1 MFSQCVTFEQDN
13 LLFRQALRGVEMK
26 KYGNNRAGA
35 KMAGVKLMGP
45 RGRVKKSKLSRN
57 WDAVD
62 KAAEEGLAINPWD
75 AQLNADV
82 GEACRKMEFPAV
94 AAFAYEKAVECDPNS
109 KVFCRALAELY
120 EERGDFQLATGIWEK
135 ICQIDPMDG
144 DARTRAQQAATKQVI
159 NRGRYE
165 GRRKH

>member
-1 MFSQCVTFEQDN
+1 MADEKRKLSAECWRRGNEAMQSENWDYSIQMFSQCVTFEQDN

-109 KVFCRALAELY
+109 KVFCRA
-120 EERGDFQLATGIWEK
+120 
-135 ICQIDPMDG
+135 P
-144 DARTRAQQAATKQVI
+144 
-159 NRGRYE
+159 GRVV
-165 GRRKH
+165 